1 MDDEVSKLDYMEV
14 QYQLQAM
21 ELIAQ
26 KGPLS
31 EGNLTLLDALEARE
45 NDIIQAKLA
54 QTFDGGP
61 RGADNLD
68 NREAWN
74 KAAKDKEFKVTGEA
88 LARRH
93 LKDEAALSDKRK
105 EDIRKFGPSADLDAV
120 HASQQRLLARQYDE
134 ERGRYA
140 REFLQARQI
149 AQELDERDKQKS
161 LEPQGTRGLMRP

>member
-1 MDDEVSKLDYMEV
+1 MDDDVSKLDYMEV
-14 QYQLQAM
+14 QYQLQAT

-45 NDIIQAKLA
+45 NEIIQAKLA
-54 QTFDGGP
+54 QTFDTAPGT
-61 RGADNLD
+61 ADNLD

-74 KAAKDKEFKVTGEA
+74 KAGKDKGCGPAAEA

-93 LKDEAALSDKRK
+93 LKDEAALADKRK

-120 HASQQRLLARQYDE
+120 HASQQRYAGTAIRRRTWPLRARIPPRARDGPGTRRARQT
-134 ERGRYA
+134 
-140 REFLQARQI
+140 
-149 AQELDERDKQKS
+149 KK
-161 LEPQGTRGLMRP
+161 P